1 MLKTIQKMSNSH
13 QRCSNSDIFRINA
26 KTCTFRYLDEFFQ
39 TNPTQII
46 IARFLLHWIFL
57 FHPHRTLSWVA
68 ASPRVMLSI
77 NISDTER
84 YCRRYQEGWRSC
96 AEDRKCLRGFRYDV
110 QASCRHQAHCLRRSR
125 VWATGGK

>member
-26 KTCTFRYLDEFFQ
+26 KTCTFRYLVEFFQ
-39 TNPTQII
+39 MNPTQII

-57 FHPHRTLSWVA
+57 FHPHRTLSRVA
-68 ASPRVMLSI
+68 APPREKLSI
-77 NISDTER
+77 NILDTER
-84 YCRRYQEGWRSC
+84 YCRRYQEEGHSC
-96 AEDRKCLRGFRYDV
+96 AEDRKCLRGFRHDV